1 MNLVGAIIASLI
13 LAFGL
18 PAVFLALAVL
28 IGSKQC

>member
-18 PAVFLALAVL
+18 PAVFLVL
-28 IGSKQC
+28 VVLMESKQ